1 MDKQAF
7 KQRMRNLKSYR
18 ENNPGKGYWDWKVQ
32 TFEDGGEVGGKKEP
46 PYPSFY
52 NGRRVNPWTGQPI
65 ATGALKP
72 AVDLEDF
79 ANLTPV
85 GDVITVNEMGNA
97 AAKKDWSGLGWAS
110 LGLLPI
116 VGSKGSKAIKAAIK
130 GAERTA
136 ASTIS
141 REVPKVNRSSVQKEM
156 DRLLQ
161 QREMYKAI
169 EGDDYFILD
178 SSDAVNARNRVI
190 ESIDDRTIKRAKKVD
205 KKYGTNY
212 AGSYK
217 KLLEDYQNMNQ
228 VDVRMDDRLSREMAG
243 AKAKL
248 ALDEE
253 YSIGRT
259 DTDPVDDYRRYTISL
274 NADEVPTQ
282 AHVRH
287 ELGHLTDIM
296 QNDGMLHTD
305 INNNKLLQELP
316 DPNQLVTYKDF
327 SSLAKNMDPF
337 TYFSYLRKGTEI
349 KSFMNQ
355 TRQALMKR
363 GKLRNSADHAN
374 EKVIAEYMNSL
385 PDGMGEKMVYQS
397 FKDPKT
403 YRRWFNSIPTVGFI
417 GAAYTG
423 NKLLN
428 KGDDNGQYIPNI
440 SDTNL

>member
-141 REVPKVNRSSVQKEM
+141 REVPKVNRSK
-156 DRLLQ
+156 
-161 QREMYKAI
+161 I
-169 EGDDYFILD
+169 
-178 SSDAVNARNRVI
+178 
-190 ESIDDRTIKRAKKVD
+190 
-205 KKYGTNY
+205 
-212 AGSYK
+212 
-217 KLLEDYQNMNQ
+217 
-228 VDVRMDDRLSREMAG
+228 
-243 AKAKL
+243 
-248 ALDEE
+248 
-253 YSIGRT
+253 
-259 DTDPVDDYRRYTISL
+259 
-274 NADEVPTQ
+274 
-282 AHVRH
+282 H
-287 ELGHLTDIM
+287 
-296 QNDGMLHTD
+296 
-305 INNNKLLQELP
+305 NKSEC
-316 DPNQLVTYKDF
+316 
-327 SSLAKNMDPF
+327 
-337 TYFSYLRKGTEI
+337 R
-349 KSFMNQ
+349 
-355 TRQALMKR
+355 
-363 GKLRNSADHAN
+363 
-374 EKVIAEYMNSL
+374 
-385 PDGMGEKMVYQS
+385 
-397 FKDPKT
+397 
-403 YRRWFNSIPTVGFI
+403 
-417 GAAYTG
+417 
-423 NKLLN
+423 
-428 KGDDNGQYIPNI
+428 
-440 SDTNL
+440 

>member
-52 NGRRVNPWTGQPI
+52 NGRRVNRWTGEPL

-205 KKYGTNY
+205 K
-212 AGSYK
+212 
-217 KLLEDYQNMNQ
+217 NM
-228 VDVRMDDRLSREMAG
+228 
-243 AKAKL
+243 
-248 ALDEE
+248 
-253 YSIGRT
+253 
-259 DTDPVDDYRRYTISL
+259 
-274 NADEVPTQ
+274 
-282 AHVRH
+282 
-287 ELGHLTDIM
+287 ELIM
-296 QNDGMLHTD
+296 
-305 INNNKLLQELP
+305 
-316 DPNQLVTYKDF
+316 LVLIRNCLKI
-327 SSLAKNMDPF
+327 
-337 TYFSYLRKGTEI
+337 I
-349 KSFMNQ
+349 K
-355 TRQALMKR
+355 
-363 GKLRNSADHAN
+363 
-374 EKVIAEYMNSL
+374 I
-385 PDGMGEKMVYQS
+385 
-397 FKDPKT
+397 
-403 YRRWFNSIPTVGFI
+403 
-417 GAAYTG
+417 
-423 NKLLN
+423 
-428 KGDDNGQYIPNI
+428 
-440 SDTNL
+440 

>member
-1 MDKQAF
+1 MSCGGKKSSSTKSKRWKEKQIIMDKQAF

-130 GAERTA
+130 GAG
-136 ASTIS
+136 
-141 REVPKVNRSSVQKEM
+141 
-156 DRLLQ
+156 
-161 QREMYKAI
+161 EMYKAI

-217 KLLEDYQNMNQ
+217 KLLEDY
-228 VDVRMDDRLSREMAG
+228 
-243 AKAKL
+243 
-248 ALDEE
+248 
-253 YSIGRT
+253 
-259 DTDPVDDYRRYTISL
+259 
-274 NADEVPTQ
+274 
-282 AHVRH
+282 
-287 ELGHLTDIM
+287 
-296 QNDGMLHTD
+296 
-305 INNNKLLQELP
+305 
-316 DPNQLVTYKDF
+316 
-327 SSLAKNMDPF
+327 
-337 TYFSYLRKGTEI
+337 
-349 KSFMNQ
+349 
-355 TRQALMKR
+355 
-363 GKLRNSADHAN
+363 
-374 EKVIAEYMNSL
+374 
-385 PDGMGEKMVYQS
+385 
-397 FKDPKT
+397 
-403 YRRWFNSIPTVGFI
+403 
-417 GAAYTG
+417 
-423 NKLLN
+423 
-428 KGDDNGQYIPNI
+428 
-440 SDTNL
+440 